1 MSQPCHDRTDL
12 PTIAY
17 VALGGTI
24 AAVPGAGPG
33 VRPTLDAGELA
44 AGVPG
49 LADVATLAAHT
60 FRTLPSFELTLDDV
74 VGLVP
79 LLRQSVEA
87 GAAGVVVS
95 QGTDTIEETAF
106 VLDLLW
112 DRPEPIV
119 VTGAMRNPS
128 LPGPDG
134 PANLLASVQLAAS
147 PEARD
152 CGVLVC
158 LGDEVHAARH
168 VHKGHTSSPAAF
180 RSPGLGPVGWVA
192 EGRPVIAL
200 RPTRR
205 VHLNVDGSARLPR
218 VPIVKL
224 GLGDDG
230 VLLEAARDAGCDGV
244 VIEALGGGHVP
255 SALVPIVTDL
265 LERGPVVLASRTGAG
280 EVLASTYGSPGA
292 ELDLLARGVIRAG
305 ALDAL
310 KSRLLL
316 ALAIAVGLDRQ
327 HTAELFGVVGT
338 TTGPVVR
345 D

>member
-1 MSQPCHDRTDL
+1 MSTDR
-12 PTIAY
+12 PTVAY

-24 AAVPGAGPG
+24 AAVPGSGPG
-33 VRPTLDAGELA
+33 VRPTLGASDLA

-49 LADVATLAAHT
+49 LEEVARLDVHT
-60 FRTLPSFELTLDDV
+60 FRTLPSFELTMRDV
-74 VGLVP
+74 LELVP
-79 LLRQSVEA
+79 VLHEAVEA

-112 DRPEPIV
+112 ERPETVV
-119 VTGAMRNPS
+119 VTGAKRNPS
-128 LPGPDG
+128 LPGADG

-147 PEARD
+147 AEARE

-168 VHKGHTSSPAAF
+168 VHKARTSSPAAF
-180 RSPGLGPVGWVA
+180 HSPGLGPIGWVA
-192 EGRPVIAL
+192 EGRPVVAL

-205 VHLNVDGSARLPR
+205 AHLDVD
-218 VPIVKL
+218 
-224 GLGDDG
+224 
-230 VLLEAARDAGCDGV
+230 
-244 VIEALGGGHVP
+244 P
-255 SALVPIVTDL
+255 SALVPVVVDL
-265 LERGPVVLASRTGAG
+265 LQRGPVVLASRAGAG
-280 EVLASTYGSPGA
+280 EVLATTYGSPGA
-292 ELDLLARGVIRAG
+292 EMDLLERGVIRAG

-316 ALAIAVGLDRQ
+316 ALALAAGLGRAGTVD
-327 HTAELFGVVGT
+327 LFGVVGT
-338 TTGPVVR
+338 TTGPVAC